1 MLSYGFDHTLHRRE
15 EPPLPS
21 LRQVLPPS
29 TSHSSSP
36 PLLYSISEP
45 LDRPAPCAPSML
57 EPCENEEEMPK
68 STLSRKLVETVLP
81 SH

>member
-15 EPPLPS
+15 EPPLSS
-21 LRQVLPPS
+21 LRAERQVLP
-29 TSHSSSP
+29 P
-36 PLLYSISEP
+36 PLLYSIPGP
-45 LDRPAPCAPSML
+45 LDRPAPCTPSML

-68 STLSRKLVETVLP
+68 STLSRKLAETVLP